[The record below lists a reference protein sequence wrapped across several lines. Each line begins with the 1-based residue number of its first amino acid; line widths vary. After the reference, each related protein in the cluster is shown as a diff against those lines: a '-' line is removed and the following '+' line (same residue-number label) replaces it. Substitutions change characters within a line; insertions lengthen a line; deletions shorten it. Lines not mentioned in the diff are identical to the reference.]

1 MRKHLLLFFV
11 LLMIGTTICAAEVE
25 KPRTISG
32 TTGHPQSNGS
42 NLQIKAYRIHEEEAL
57 YCNAVITSSIIS
69 DLDRVEKGGSIVI
82 NDDYLEQYMGV
93 TGSGNDYHMTSF
105 SEQNDYH
112 MTSFS
117 EHIVFSYRIE
127 GNGKGNYTFKLVFHP
142 FSLAGT
148 DAPATNQLIASAFE
162 IGNETYHFNSTGNGS
177 GGEGVEIKYVSGN
190 TSASS
195 DVRERITLDTSDATG
210 SFVRT
215 WNVADNTSTGDTALD
230 WAVRGAIALD
240 IDPTTF
246 EKAAYGTY
254 RSEVTV
260 TITIP

>member
-1 MRKHLLLFFV
+1 MRKHLLLIFV

-42 NLQIKAYRIHEEEAL
+42 NLQIKAYRIHEEEDF

-105 SEQNDYH
+105 SE
-112 MTSFS
+112 
-117 EHIVFSYRIE
+117 HIVFSYRIE
-127 GNGKGNYTFKLVFHP
+127 GNGKGNYTFKLVFNP

-195 DVRERITLDTSDATG
+195 DVRERITLDTSGATG

-215 WNVADNTSTGDTALD
+215 WNVADNTSTGNTALD

-240 IDPTTF
+240 IDSTTF